1 MRERLE
7 FPLNESDLR
16 MKTLLITDFGMSC
29 SAETDGSRRSALGT
43 IAYAAPEVLCR
54 TGFTRTSDVWSYGVV
69 MWEIFTM
76 IEASNNRENVHQFT
90 DIAVNHKKLFIPTG
104 ENGFPS
110 IIDELIT
117 SCWEIAPE
125 KRPQFPAILRCL
137 QDAGADPFFGMP
149 TEDFLQIQ
157 NEWRLR
163 ILRKTEES
171 DSCIISE
178 CSSNEADLLAA
189 DQLELTRIQLQMSQ
203 QSEFLLQQ
211 KLASLKLQM
220 YKMSVDFANRIHA
233 SSNVPAPRPP
243 PRRRPFADVL
253 LRRQHNNHS
262 HGETASSR
270 AGGPTNSSQLSIA
283 TSLVAGGQAASPG
296 TQKIPSR
303 KDRGGGHTTKF
314 LPPAGRSRTGLYF
327 TGGSGGGGGGGR
339 SASPASVPYISPPSN
354 LEHCVHVPNEDIY
367 CPTQP
372 LPLGSLDPLGTAN
385 FTNTT
390 SPLFRSRT
398 PSETISP
405 SCPCMLTMRSP
416 TAWQNGQPFS
426 VNDSTGLFPLSGYA
440 DDLLVTGQFDFLE
453 AFARPDAAAA
463 AAATTL
469 TDRFETTSPLP
480 SCKSV
485 PNLFEK
491 SATTGRQGISQE
503 RHTISKGSSVVPTER
518 KSKSRRIGLS
528 NLFHSSRKRS
538 SSKRRKISA
547 LENKTG
553 EEKVESP
560 ISPGVGVGIN
570 GSNTEDRRRSFTRHS
585 SLGSLHLS
593 TSVPTRSRKSSR
605 PPKFFAKYLTPTR
618 KKSTAATP
626 GNGGGG
632 SSNNNHK
639 DSNTGVVDAPTSSRR
654 KKKSSMNTDEESLLS
669 CTSQTRSF
677 DESGSPV
684 VPSATGHSDYCTNQ
698 ADSRHAS
705 SSTCAAASASSRSLP
720 RPPWYSPG
728 VVGLRQLLTFPPVQL
743 LQPVV
748 ERCRNVFGSSD
759 RISRPSSRVRYSVL
773 SRGDNTMS
781 RSLDA
786 IFSASSEDRSQILPS
801 VGGTND
807 GACSQPPIDAALWS
821 AFRVV
826 SIVPLLLGLS
836 SSPTAASQDT
846 KTSPPSSRPTLLE
859 MATNAQQASA
869 SGSAANTP
877 DSQSLRVLLRHA
889 PKTTTNNS
897 AAPAPENRLSSSR
910 VKFSPYYGGAPGP
923 DPSPPVEKGLAD
935 FLSPS
940 EDQQKPLT
948 APTSRG
954 RQLCR
959 HWTPQRELSAPA
971 EGTLTAG
978 RRKLSQPAPNHL
990 HYPCH
995 PYYHH
1000 YHHHQPYHHH
1010 PQHQH
1015 HHHRLPL
1022 SIHCCYCCS
1031 ASNDAQQY
1039 TVGGQHQRDSFH
1051 AVPSGHSGCCC
1062 SSCSMHNDSSYS
1074 PSSAAA
1080 LLSPSGCFVGLRISG
1095 RHSSPCP
1102 PSTVAGGAACSQ
1114 LAHSDILNGGRFT
1127 RLDSTSSSADADGI
1141 FSVAP
1146 SPLAGA
1152 GIVGPARLTPSS
1164 LDADAEHSHATDYS
1178 PCSQVLSADSP
1189 QNISWTLA
1197 ASSRQSSTR
1206 SSFSRL
1212 SIDNPVAA
1220 SRDAYLKVTQDG
1232 YLNRSAGD
1240 GSFDESEVSAPIL
1253 HGTGV
1258 FSPLYSSELV
1268 SLHGY
1273 LSKGAGASTS
1283 IVAGGDSM
1291 HQEPNPHSF
1300 DDYRPPSG
1308 DFDALE
1314 ASFGAGEA
1322 AEDTATLYAEL
1333 QQSDDACANVNSG
1346 SYEPVFPQ
1354 NPFNY
1359 YNLRV
1364 TTGDQEEPQCNDRA
1378 EPFEERKVSADITTT
1393 DESPSLAESETAS
1406 TDPPP
1411 VVQPQST
1418 PCRRRLAFRSVDRR
1432 PPIVLRNRIHTD
1444 TDDDALES
1452 VFQDEAPLSSQC
1464 ASAASDADLSERNL
1478 RTETRT
1484 SF

>member
-1 MRERLE
+1 
-7 FPLNESDLR
+7 
-16 MKTLLITDFGMSC
+16 
-29 SAETDGSRRSALGT
+29 
-43 IAYAAPEVLCR
+43 
-54 TGFTRTSDVWSYGVV
+54 
-69 MWEIFTM
+69 
-76 IEASNNRENVHQFT
+76 
-90 DIAVNHKKLFIPTG
+90 
-104 ENGFPS
+104 
-110 IIDELIT
+110 
-117 SCWEIAPE
+117 
-125 KRPQFPAILRCL
+125 
-137 QDAGADPFFGMP
+137 
-149 TEDFLQIQ
+149 
-157 NEWRLR
+157 
-163 ILRKTEES
+163 
-171 DSCIISE
+171 
-178 CSSNEADLLAA
+178 
-189 DQLELTRIQLQMSQ
+189 
-203 QSEFLLQQ
+203 
-211 KLASLKLQM
+211 M

-270 AGGPTNSSQLSIA
+270 SGGPTNSSQLSVA
-283 TSLVAGGQAASPG
+283 TSVVAGGQGASLG
-296 TQKIPSR
+296 TQKIPAR
-303 KDRGGGHTTKF
+303 KDRGGGHSTKF

-327 TGGSGGGGGGGR
+327 TGGSGSGGGGGGR

-453 AFARPDAAAA
+453 AFARPDAATGAN
-463 AAATTL
+463 L

-491 SATTGRQGISQE
+491 SATIGRQGIPQE

-528 NLFHSSRKRS
+528 TLFHSSRKRS

-547 LENKTG
+547 LESKTG
-553 EEKVESP
+553 EEKVEP
-560 ISPGVGVGIN
+560 PLSPGVGVGIN
-570 GSNTEDRRRSFTRHS
+570 GSNIEDRRRSFTRHS

-618 KKSTAATP
+618 KKSISAAS
-626 GNGGGG
+626 GGGGGGGGG

-669 CTSQTRSF
+669 CTSRTRSF

-684 VPSATGHSDYCTNQ
+684 APSATGHSDYCTNQ
-698 ADSRHAS
+698 ADSHVS
-705 SSTCAAASASSRSLP
+705 SSTGAASSFRSLP

-759 RISRPSSRVRYSVL
+759 RISRPSSRVRSSVL

-786 IFSASSEDRSQILPS
+786 IFSASASASEDRSQTLPS
-801 VGGTND
+801 IGGTND
-807 GACSQPPIDAALWS
+807 AAACGQPPIDAALWS

-836 SSPTAASQDT
+836 SAASTAAPQDT

-859 MATNAQQASA
+859 MAANAQQASA

-889 PKTTTNNS
+889 PKTSTNSNS
-897 AAPAPENRLSSSR
+897 AAPAPENRLSSNR
-910 VKFSPYYGGAPGP
+910 VKFSPQYGGAPGP
-923 DPSPPVEKGLAD
+923 DPSPPVDKGLAD

-954 RQLCR
+954 RQLSR

-971 EGTLTAG
+971 EGALTAG
-978 RRKLSQPAPNHL
+978 RRKLS
-990 HYPCH
+990 
-995 PYYHH
+995 
-1000 YHHHQPYHHH
+1000 
-1010 PQHQH
+1010 
-1015 HHHRLPL
+1015 
-1022 SIHCCYCCS
+1022 
-1031 ASNDAQQY
+1031 
-1039 TVGGQHQRDSFH
+1039 GQRTRDSFH
-1051 AVPSGHSGCCC
+1051 AVPSGHNGSCCCC
-1062 SSCSMHNDSSYS
+1062 SSCSMHNDSYS
-1074 PSSAAA
+1074 PTSAAA
-1080 LLSPSGCFVGLRISG
+1080 LLSPSGFVGLRISG

-1102 PSTVAGGAACSQ
+1102 PSTVAGAACSQ
-1114 LAHSDILNGGRFT
+1114 LAHSDILNGERFT
-1127 RLDSTSSSADADGI
+1127 RLDSTSSAGDGI
-1141 FSVAP
+1141 FGVAP

-1152 GIVGPARLTPSS
+1152 GIGPSRLTPSS
-1164 LDADAEHSHATDYS
+1164 LDADAEHSHTTDYS

-1212 SIDNPVAA
+1212 SIDNPV
-1220 SRDAYLKVTQDG
+1220 TQDG

-1268 SLHGY
+1268 SLHSY

-1283 IVAGGDSM
+1283 MPGGDSM
-1291 HQEPNPHSF
+1291 HPEPNHHSF

-1333 QQSDDACANVNSG
+1333 QQSDDACANVNPG

-1378 EPFEERKVSADITTT
+1378 EPFEERKVSADVTTT

-1406 TDPPP
+1406 PDPPP

-1432 PPIVLRNRIHTD
+1432 PPIILRNRILTD
-1444 TDDDALES
+1444 TDDALDS
-1452 VFQDEAPLSSQC
+1452 VFQDETPLSSQC
-1464 ASAASDADLSERNL
+1464 ASVNAVASDADLNESNL

>member
-1 MRERLE
+1 M
-7 FPLNESDLR
+7 FS
-16 MKTLLITDFGMSC
+16 
-29 SAETDGSRRSALGT
+29 SA
-43 IAYAAPEVLCR
+43 V
-54 TGFTRTSDVWSYGVV
+54 
-69 MWEIFTM
+69 
-76 IEASNNRENVHQFT
+76 
-90 DIAVNHKKLFIPTG
+90 
-104 ENGFPS
+104 
-110 IIDELIT
+110 
-117 SCWEIAPE
+117 
-125 KRPQFPAILRCL
+125 
-137 QDAGADPFFGMP
+137 
-149 TEDFLQIQ
+149 
-157 NEWRLR
+157 
-163 ILRKTEES
+163 
-171 DSCIISE
+171 
-178 CSSNEADLLAA
+178 
-189 DQLELTRIQLQMSQ
+189 
-203 QSEFLLQQ
+203 
-211 KLASLKLQM
+211 
-220 YKMSVDFANRIHA
+220 
-233 SSNVPAPRPP
+233 
-243 PRRRPFADVL
+243 
-253 LRRQHNNHS
+253 
-262 HGETASSR
+262 
-270 AGGPTNSSQLSIA
+270 
-283 TSLVAGGQAASPG
+283 
-296 TQKIPSR
+296 
-303 KDRGGGHTTKF
+303 
-314 LPPAGRSRTGLYF
+314 
-327 TGGSGGGGGGGR
+327 
-339 SASPASVPYISPPSN
+339 
-354 LEHCVHVPNEDIY
+354 
-367 CPTQP
+367 
-372 LPLGSLDPLGTAN
+372 DPLGTAN

-390 SPLFRSRT
+390 SSLFRSRT

-453 AFARPDAAAA
+453 AFARPDAATGAN
-463 AAATTL
+463 L

-491 SATTGRQGISQE
+491 SATIGRQGLPQE

-528 NLFHSSRKRS
+528 TLFHSSRKRS

-547 LENKTG
+547 LESKTG
-553 EEKVESP
+553 EEKVEP
-560 ISPGVGVGIN
+560 PLSPGVGVGIN
-570 GSNTEDRRRSFTRHS
+570 GSNIDDRRRSFTRHS

-618 KKSTAATP
+618 KKSISAAS
-626 GNGGGG
+626 GGGGGGG

-669 CTSQTRSF
+669 CTSRTRSF

-684 VPSATGHSDYCTNQ
+684 APSATGHSDYCTNQ
-698 ADSRHAS
+698 ADSHVS
-705 SSTCAAASASSRSLP
+705 SSTGAASSSRSLP

-759 RISRPSSRVRYSVL
+759 RISRPSSRVRSSVL

-786 IFSASSEDRSQILPS
+786 IFSASASSEDRSQTLPS

-807 GACSQPPIDAALWS
+807 TAACGQPPIDAALWS

-836 SSPTAASQDT
+836 SAAATAAQQDT

-859 MATNAQQASA
+859 MAANAQQASA

-889 PKTTTNNS
+889 PKTSTNNSNS
-897 AAPAPENRLSSSR
+897 AAPAPENRLSSNR
-910 VKFSPYYGGAPGP
+910 VKFSPQYGGAPDP
-923 DPSPPVEKGLAD
+923 DPSPPVDKRLAD

-954 RQLCR
+954 RQLSR

-971 EGTLTAG
+971 EGALTAG

-990 HYPCH
+990 YYPCNH
-995 PYYHH
+995 HHH
-1000 YHHHQPYHHH
+1000 YHHHQPHHHH
-1010 PQHQH
+1010 PQH

-1022 SIHCCYCCS
+1022 SIHCYYCCS
-1031 ASNDAQQY
+1031 ASNDAHTQQY
-1039 TVGGQHQRDSFH
+1039 TLGGQHTRDSFH
-1051 AVPSGHSGCCC
+1051 AVPSGHNGCCCC
-1062 SSCSMHNDSSYS
+1062 SSCSMHNDSYS

-1080 LLSPSGCFVGLRISG
+1080 LLSPSGFVGLRISG

-1102 PSTVAGGAACSQ
+1102 PSTVAGAACSQ
-1114 LAHSDILNGGRFT
+1114 LAHSDILNGERFT
-1127 RLDSTSSSADADGI
+1127 RLDSTSSAGDGI
-1141 FSVAP
+1141 FAVAP

-1152 GIVGPARLTPSS
+1152 SIGPSRLTPSS
-1164 LDADAEHSHATDYS
+1164 LDADAEHSHTTDYS

-1268 SLHGY
+1268 SLHSY

-1283 IVAGGDSM
+1283 MPGGDSM
-1291 HQEPNPHSF
+1291 HPEPNHHSF

-1333 QQSDDACANVNSG
+1333 QQSDDACANVNPG

-1378 EPFEERKVSADITTT
+1378 EPFEERKVSADVTTT

-1406 TDPPP
+1406 PDPPP

-1432 PPIVLRNRIHTD
+1432 PPIILRNRILTD
-1444 TDDDALES
+1444 TDDALDS
-1452 VFQDEAPLSSQC
+1452 VFQDETPLSSQC
-1464 ASAASDADLSERNL
+1464 ASVNAVASDADLNESNL